1 MQSATTTVDTKNPA
15 RELAK
20 WTAVGTVFQIAMVVA
35 GHYNDFVK
43 NNVFALG
50 GMTISLVI
58 GALYARAA
66 ARSKSGA
73 ALGGLVVG
81 GVCALLGIAV
91 SVLLRDVPAAVL
103 GFGTA
108 GSAVAGLIGGC
119 LIYMLPRAKKQ

>member
-1 MQSATTTVDTKNPA
+1 MQSATTAVDTKISV

-20 WTAVGTVFQIAMVVA
+20 WTAWGTVFQVAMVAA
-35 GHYNDFVK
+35 GHYNEFVK
-43 NNVFALG
+43 NNLFAIG
-50 GMTISLVI
+50 GMTISLVF

-91 SVLLRDVPAAVL
+91 SVLLRDVPASVL

-108 GSAVAGLIGGC
+108 GSAVAGLIGG
-119 LIYMLPRAKKQ
+119 LVTYVLPGAKKR